1 MPTDVT
7 YAIEDVLSADEFTD
21 VLHRSGLAARRP
33 VDDGARI
40 EKMVRNAN
48 LTVCARD
55 DGGRLIGVSR
65 CVTDFAYCCYCSD
78 LAVDTAW
85 QGRGI
90 GRELLRLSRE
100 AAGPETRFLL
110 LSAPAAMSYYPRIG
124 MEKLENCFG
133 FRQAPPAEKANQG
146 K

>member
-1 MPTDVT
+1 MDVT
-7 YAIEDVLSADEFTD
+7 YAIEDALSADEFTD

-40 EKMVRNAN
+40 AKMVRNAN

-55 DGGRLIGVSR
+55 DAGRLIGVSR
-65 CVTDFAYCCYCSD
+65 CITDFAYCCYCSD
-78 LAVDTAW
+78 LAVDEAW

-100 AAGPETRFLL
+100 AVGPETSFLL
-110 LSAPAAMSYYPRIG
+110 MSAPAAMSYYPKIG
-124 MEKLENCFG
+124 MEKLDNCFG
-133 FRQAPPAEKANQG
+133 FPRTPSDEKDNQG

>member
-7 YAIEDVLSADEFTD
+7 YAIEDALSADEFTD
-21 VLHRSGLAARRP
+21 VLHRSGLAARRL
-33 VDDGARI
+33 VDDGLRI

-48 LTVCARD
+48 LAVCARD

-65 CVTDFAYCCYCSD
+65 CITDFAYCCYCSD
-78 LAVDTAW
+78 LAVDAAW
-85 QGRGI
+85 QGRGN

-100 AAGPETRFLL
+100 AAGPETSFLL

-133 FRQAPPAEKANQG
+133 FRQGPSKRNSS
-146 K
+146 